1 MADFTDLRGK
11 SAAILGLG
19 RANLPLLDALA
30 ARGAR
35 LSVRDLRPP
44 DALPLSPA
52 ALAARGIRLFCG
64 KGYLDG
70 LFEDYLFR
78 APGMRPDLPPLCEA
92 VARDARLVSEYE
104 MFAALCPAPLLGI
117 TGSDGK
123 TTTTTLAGLFLREDG
138 ARRVFVGGNIGTPL
152 LSLLPAIT
160 AEDVAVAELSS
171 FQLMGN
177 ARAPTRAV
185 ITNIS
190 ENHLDWHRNMAE
202 YIAAKRRILSPD
214 THAVLNADNPVT
226 AAIARERADKT
237 LFSSRRSRTE
247 LHAAFGQAHTVTAEG
262 GAVCYDDIP
271 LFPVAALRLRGRHNL
286 ENCMAA
292 IGLTYPLV
300 RDKDAFHRVA
310 RSFGGVAHRL
320 EQIGVARGV
329 TYYNSSIDST
339 PTRTAA
345 ALAALGG
352 TPILLCG
359 GRGKGLSYTPLA
371 EAVRGRVR
379 ALLLFGEA
387 RDEIACAMREAGVG
401 YECFASME
409 EALDRA
415 REIAAAGD
423 CVLLSPA
430 CTSFDAYR
438 NFEER
443 GECFRRQVQGYIKEQ
458 ET

>member
-19 RANLPLLDALA
+19 RANLPLIDELTV
-30 ARGAR
+30 RGTR
-35 LSVRDLRPP
+35 VTVRDIRPP
-44 DALPLSPA
+44 DALPLSHA

-92 VARDARLVSEYE
+92 VARGARLTSEYE
-104 MFAALCPAPLLGI
+104 MFASLCPAPLLGI

-152 LSLLPAIT
+152 LSFLQDIQ
-160 AEDVAVAELSS
+160 EKDVAVAELSS
-171 FQLMGN
+171 FQLMGD
-177 ARAPTRAV
+177 ARAPARAV

-190 ENHLDWHRNMAE
+190 ENHLNWHTDMTE
-202 YIAAKRRILSPD
+202 YIAAKRRILGAH
-214 THAVLNADNPVT
+214 THAVLNANNSVT
-226 AAIARERADKT
+226 AEIARDREDKT
-237 LFSSRRSRTE
+237 LFSSQEGR
-247 LHAAFGQAHTVTAEG
+247 AALLAHFGACHTVTAEG
-262 GAVCYDDIP
+262 GFVCYDCTP
-271 LFPVAALRLRGRHNL
+271 LFPIGELRLRGRHNL

-300 RDKDAFHRVA
+300 QDKDAFRRVA

-320 EQIGVARGV
+320 EQVGVARGV

-339 PTRTAA
+339 PTRTVAS
-345 ALAALGG
+345 LAALGG

-359 GRGKGLSYTPLA
+359 GQGKGLSYAPLA

-387 RDEIACAMREAGVG
+387 RDEIARAMREAGVP
-401 YECFASME
+401 YESFFTME

-415 REIAAAGD
+415 REIAVAGD
-423 CVLLSPA
+423 TVLLSPA
-430 CTSFDAYR
+430 CTSFDAYK

-443 GECFRRQVQGYIKEQ
+443 GECFRRQVQGYIKE
-458 ET
+458 